1 MATFVGQFPY
11 KVDEKGRIPIPP
23 SFRQD
28 LTDGGFLPPGAEGCI
43 AIYNR
48 AKFEEISR
56 SLKTPGLSTG
66 AYRALSRAL
75 FPSAAELKLDAQGRV
90 MIPPELRQH
99 AGITD
104 SAVVVG
110 VNTNAEIWSPERWK
124 AQQEKADQA
133 WQIIDTIE
141 LTKDKPE

>member
-1 MATFVGQFPY
+1 MAVYTP
-11 KVDEKGRIPIPP
+11 
-23 SFRQD
+23 
-28 LTDGGFLPPGAEGCI
+28 
-43 AIYNR
+43 

-56 SLKTPGLSTG
+56 SLETPGLSKG

-75 FPSAAELKLDAQGRV
+75 FPSAAKRKLDAQGRV